1 MSTRATLAA
10 LVLLAVAVCTAAIR
24 VDRRVVDVA
33 EVGNAD
39 SEAAHGFAGEL
50 LETGRIDGAPHV
62 ATGAWMHFALTTFD
76 DTEVTVELTL
86 VNPASSA
93 RSFDLIVED
102 SVVATRTV
110 SPRVSSPVVVPFAV
124 PFART
129 KGKAHVIVIVRAR
142 DGLTPGV
149 RRLRTIQDHY
159 EVFEADLSPSPFGV
173 AR

>member
-1 MSTRATLAA
+1 MASREKA
-10 LVLLAVAVCTAAIR
+10 
-24 VDRRVVDVA
+24 
-33 EVGNAD
+33 
-39 SEAAHGFAGEL
+39 
-50 LETGRIDGAPHV
+50 LETGRIVGAPHV
-62 ATGAWMHFALTTFD
+62 ATGAWMHLRSRPSTTRRS
-76 DTEVTVELTL
+76 
-86 VNPASSA
+86 PSSA
-93 RSFDLIVED
+93 DAGESGVVCASFDLIVED